1 MLSNIPGIDP
11 VAPARSRLRFRIA
24 PVLLL
29 CLLTA
34 GAVVYALPRGIE
46 ARHLLAIEDDPAQ
59 IADRALDG
67 RFDSTLASREIE
79 SAVAAADADLAQSFV
94 ELARERGVE
103 VDPALAAKVDAAV
116 AEAASTQHAIESFAM
131 GFVSGEPNDGSGLAG
146 TAVGDLFVFGDIRDL
161 VREGGRLALGQPAD
175 ELVLGMAAVGLA
187 ITAGT
192 YATLG
197 GAAPARVG
205 ISLVKAA
212 RRTGALSAD
221 LAAYIGRVVR
231 QVVDWNKLKTAL
243 AGASLVDPALAL
255 RGAREAVKVE
265 RAGGLIH
272 LIRDVG
278 RVQGKAGTRA
288 ALDGL
293 KVAESPREM
302 SRLARLAEAKSGK
315 TRAILKTVGR
325 SAIVLTLAAVDL
337 GLWILGA
344 LIALLSFVSSL
355 KAATERVAL
364 RVIRHNK
371 EKRAGRFAALTV
383 GR

>member
-1 MLSNIPGIDP
+1 
-11 VAPARSRLRFRIA
+11 
-24 PVLLL
+24 
-29 CLLTA
+29 
-34 GAVVYALPRGIE
+34 
-46 ARHLLAIEDDPAQ
+46 
-59 IADRALDG
+59 
-67 RFDSTLASREIE
+67 
-79 SAVAAADADLAQSFV
+79 
-94 ELARERGVE
+94 
-103 VDPALAAKVDAAV
+103 
-116 AEAASTQHAIESFAM
+116 
-131 GFVSGEPNDGSGLAG
+131 
-146 TAVGDLFVFGDIRDL
+146 
-161 VREGGRLALGQPAD
+161 
-175 ELVLGMAAVGLA
+175 
-187 ITAGT
+187 
-192 YATLG
+192 
-197 GAAPARVG
+197 
-205 ISLVKAA
+205 
-212 RRTGALSAD
+212 
-221 LAAYIGRVVR
+221 
-231 QVVDWNKLKTAL
+231 VVDWNKLKTAL
-243 AGASLVDPALAL
+243 AGASLVDPALAM

-302 SRLARLAEAKSGK
+302 SRLARLAQAKGGK

-325 SAIVLTLAAVDL
+325 GAIVLTLAAVDL

-364 RVIRHNK
+364 RVIRRNK